1 MILVDEDKALK
12 AGFSRGHIKTP
23 PEAGGQNYANVE
35 VFHQLHCLNLLRKT
49 SYWNHDYYAN
59 LGEVEFVNEDYIV
72 GLHAG
77 ESPHHEPALV
87 YMFELKEIKADR
99 NTDPKK
105 SVTVAYLL
113 KQCLASS
120 LTLKMKG

>member
-1 MILVDEDKALK
+1 
-12 AGFSRGHIKTP
+12 
-23 PEAGGQNYANVE
+23 

-59 LGEVEFVNEDYIV
+59 LEEVEFVNEDHII

-77 ESPHHEPALV
+77 ESPHHEPALA

-105 SVTVAYLL
+105 S
-113 KQCLASS
+113 K
-120 LTLKMKG
+120 